1 MTLIASLTKLG
12 SVQNN
17 SISKSQINSLSGA
30 TSSQSSNSVA
40 SHNPDVHVLI
50 VGRYPWYSTLCFMP
64 MSISK
69 PCIL

>member
-1 MTLIASLTKLG
+1 MTLISSLTKLG

-50 VGRYPWYSTLCFMP
+50 VGN
-64 MSISK
+64 
-69 PCIL
+69 ILGIPLFVHADVDL